1 MSEKV
6 INLPCYVGDTVYCL
20 SRLSGDKRFLPFVN
34 KHRITAISINVS
46 KRKMEKIIFY
56 YEGELGT
63 YSIRLEEIGDT
74 VFLTKE
80 EAEKKIKEEENEMDG
95 NTLHDIDYCM
105 PIEPPKE
112 DA

>member
-1 MSEKV
+1 MSEKA

-74 VFLTKE
+74 VFFTKE
-80 EAEKKIKEEENEMDG
+80 EAEKKIKEEENEWKS
-95 NTLHDIDYCM
+95 L
-105 PIEPPKE
+105 
-112 DA
+112 

>member
-1 MSEKV
+1 MSEKA
-6 INLPCYVGDTVYCL
+6 INLPCYVGDTVYCI
-20 SRLSGDKRFLPFVN
+20 SRLIGDKRFLPFVN

-80 EAEKKIKEEENEMDG
+80 EAEKKIKEEESEWKS
-95 NTLHDIDYCM
+95 L
-105 PIEPPKE
+105 
-112 DA
+112 